1 MRSGPERDQ
10 WVLFEENRDAVVAAL
25 RRGECEAI
33 LPAARTFLDGF
44 TEFLHQHEILEQFG
58 DFPDHRGRGSIPAFF
73 FCVTLLHLPLFRLHR
88 LVDIE
93 GVLFRSP
100 FILRLLG
107 FNACQIAQ
115 GFYASNGPRP
125 FTAEALGDFF
135 AKVPPETLL
144 EQQLT
149 LLRHLHRQFPKVFHA
164 GVYAM
169 DCMTVTAP
177 PGRLGLPA
185 ARFVLCILSVHLGPT
200 ALPIL
205 WSYSPET
212 GEGTGDV
219 SLGRALVARAR
230 EVLNSADLALLLID
244 RGFLDGA
251 WLAAQARLGT
261 DIIIGLK
268 EDMHAYADLV
278 GLSRLADTAWE
289 DAPPPKNHRD
299 PPPIRQVA
307 LFPPIESWDAC
318 DVPLSGLVV
327 RDCYP
332 IGEVV
337 YQAYVSPGAF
347 PDGVSF
353 YREQRRRWDDEECY
367 MALSRYWDV
376 NDLPPMRL
384 GVAQAVVHFALVAY
398 LLLCLFRWKTQ
409 AQGPLGCLPRALIPE
424 AELAVYAGNAFA
436 LLTASELLTIVLDHA
451 QTWRRNRPRI
461 LAALRLSERRLDTC

>member
-1 MRSGPERDQ
+1 MLPQAERDQ
-10 WVLFEENRDAVVAAL
+10 WVIFEENREAVVAAL

-44 TEFLHQHEILEQFG
+44 TEFLQQHEVLDQFS

-88 LVDIE
+88 LADIE

-107 FNACQIAQ
+107 FNARQIAH
-115 GFYASNGPRP
+115 GFYASGGPRP

-135 AKVPPETLL
+135 AEVPPETLL
-144 EQQLT
+144 EQQLA
-149 LLRHLHRQFPKVFHA
+149 LLRHLHQQFPAVFRQ

-169 DCMTVTAP
+169 DCMTVAAP

-200 ALPIL
+200 AVPLL
-205 WSYSPET
+205 WSYAPET

-219 SLGRALVARAR
+219 SLGRVLVARAR
-230 EVLNSADLALLLID
+230 DVLTPADLALLLID

-251 WLAAQARLGT
+251 WLAEQARLGT

-278 GLSRLADTAWE
+278 GLSRLADTIWE
-289 DAPPPKNHRD
+289 DVPPPKNHRD
-299 PPPIRQVA
+299 PPPVRQVA
-307 LFPPIESWDAC
+307 RFPPIEGWDAC
-318 DVPLSGLVV
+318 DIPLTGLVI

-332 IGEVV
+332 TGETL
-337 YQAYVSPGAF
+337 YQAYVTPRAF

-367 MALSRYWDV
+367 MALARYWDV

-398 LLLCLFRWKTQ
+398 LLLCLFRWQHQ
-409 AQGPLGCLPRALIPE
+409 AEGPLGSLPRALIPE
-424 AELAVYAGNAFA
+424 VELAVYAGNAYA
-436 LLTASELLTIVLDHA
+436 LLTASEIVAIILHHA
-451 QTWRRNRPRI
+451 PTWRRNRSTI
-461 LAALRLSERRLDTC
+461 LAALRLSERRLDTS